1 LEKKWYISLFKYL
14 KSTSGLDQYLWFLR
28 ILSLRTAVIIAEET
42 PCPVTSAIKE
52 EIKEQLTKLEQKNLI
67 LDLSGVPLLDSS
79 GLGILISLF
88 KYINQ
93 QQGKIVYVGATDYVK
108 KIIGFAKLE
117 QIFTLAPDLEQ
128 AKQIIYNK

>member
-1 LEKKWYISLFKYL
+1 MAKVIFFNEE
-14 KSTSGLDQYLWFLR
+14 QYLLAK
-28 ILSLRTAVIIAEET
+28 LEGE
-42 PCPVTSAIKE
+42 VTLLQSSEIKE